1 MKKILSVLA
10 VMAVACSAFAQGQ
23 INFSS
28 PASSIKVKNP
38 ATADAVNIPAA
49 GGFISALWAPA
60 GSAMTPWVAD
70 GGQNLAAWL
79 VANPAWTQARN
90 TDGELLKKAVASGR
104 VLATSIIVPTTSPVD
119 LVMFG
124 WSGTSASFD
133 DAYALAGLDPATA
146 TVGFSDKLT
155 VTPTTAPSPP
165 AVASFA
171 GGLTMTPTSIV
182 PEPSTFALAGLGAA
196 ALMILRRRN

>member
-28 PASSIKVKNP
+28 PANSVRVKNP
-38 ATADAVNIPAA
+38 ATADPVNIPAA

-79 VANPAWTQARN
+79 VANPAWQQAKN
-90 TDGELLKKAVASGR
+90 TEGELLQKAVAGGR

-119 LVMFG
+119 LIMIG
-124 WSGTSASFD
+124 WSGTSTSFD
-133 DAYALAGLDPATA
+133 AAYALASLDPATA
-146 TVGFSDKLT
+146 TVGFSDKVT
-155 VTPTTAPSPP
+155 VTPTTVPSPP
-165 AVASFA
+165 AVVAFS
-171 GGLTMTPTSIV
+171 GGLTLTPTSII
-182 PEPSTFALAGLGAA
+182 PEPTTFALAGLGAA
-196 ALMILRRRN
+196 ALMIFRRRN